1 MAEKSAPV
9 AAEKPDFKYIVRIA
23 NTDLNG
29 KHHVELALAT
39 VKGIGIRTA
48 GVIADRAGVRRLE
61 KLGNLQDADIAKLEE
76 AVDSFVETAPRWL
89 LNRALDVE
97 IGSSMHLVG
106 ADLEGK
112 RRDDINRMKKIR
124 SYKGVRHEDGQKVR
138 GQRSKSNGRTGLTVG
153 VQRKAIQQAA
163 AGKKD
168 DDKGAKKEAKKPDG
182 KKPEAKKAEA
192 KK

>member
-48 GVIADRAGVRRLE
+48 GIIADRAGVRRLE
-61 KLGNLQDADIAKLEE
+61 KLGNLQDGDISKLEE

-168 DDKGAKKEAKKPDG
+168 DDKGAKKEAKKP
-182 KKPEAKKAEA
+182 EVKKAEV